1 MAIISDINMWLWQW
15 LKFMHYQQCP
25 DSKIHGANMGPTWV
39 LAAPD
44 GPHVGAINL
53 AMRVVI
59 ESVIG

>member
-1 MAIISDINMWLWQW
+1 
-15 LKFMHYQQCP
+15 MHNQQCP

-44 GPHVGAINL
+44 GPHVGAISL
-53 AMRVVI
+53 AIRVVI